1 MTLDVT
7 DEGSN
12 APAWR
17 PFDRASLERL
27 GVPVSALDVLA
38 GRGLPENAFEV
49 YVRDPAR
56 ELDVAD
62 LPECG
67 RAVFLGRYTD
77 EWNTYWLRVA
87 DGSVW
92 MRWGMLDQPAESTQR
107 INTSVDSFQA
117 VLGAWCDLKSAGID
131 ESDEGAYE
139 DAVAATVVCA
149 VSADPEIFA
158 DGESWWPVFFEELEY
173 TLPRTVA
180 GNLPLFQLV
189 RRDESGRWIL
199 EHPGYDED
207 AQPD

>member
-17 PFDRASLERL
+17 PFDRQSLDRL
-27 GVPVSALDVLA
+27 GVPASGLDALA

-49 YVRDPAR
+49 YVRDPGR
-56 ELDVAD
+56 ELETAD

-92 MRWGMLDQPAESTQR
+92 MRWGMLGQPAESTQR
-107 INTSVDSFQA
+107 INTSVASFQA
-117 VLGAWCDLKSAGID
+117 VLGAWCDLKTTGID
-131 ESDEGAYE
+131 ESDEEAYE
-139 DAVAATVVCA
+139 NAVAATVVRA
-149 VSADPEIFA
+149 VSADPEVFT

-173 TLPRTVA
+173 TLPRPVA
-180 GNLPLFQLV
+180 GDLPLFQLV

-207 AQPD
+207 A